1 MSAALAYDPAMLPLV
16 VARLE
21 KELARRKEKAACE
34 ASLYEFFQCAWPS
47 FDPAPFE
54 GNWHL
59 EAIAEHLEAVSNGD
73 IRKLLINIPPRCG
86 KTLMLQVA
94 WPAWTWAQSER
105 APLKGPQVKFMCLT
119 YSTEFATELSTP
131 ARRLLESEWYQGH
144 WGDRFKID
152 PRQDNKGRFD
162 TDKGGT
168 RISTS
173 FGGTTLGRG
182 GDIKII
188 DDPIKPDEAES
199 EVVRDAINR
208 TYDETLRNRVTDPRT
223 SAEVIIMQRLH
234 DNDLSGHVLNAGE
247 HVHLCLPM
255 EFDERRRCH
264 TVIGFEDPR
273 EEDGDLLWPNRF
285 GEKELAPYKRVSY
298 QWAGQYQ
305 QSPSVRGGNIIKQDY
320 WRLYPPDGEQFDD
333 RTGEPIAPLSY
344 PPFDYVLVSVDT
356 ALTAKEENDWSA
368 CTCWGVYR
376 NDNDMIRV
384 LLIHAW
390 QARLEFHDLVERV
403 ILTGRG
409 MDKKTRRDGST
420 YEVNLGWHADTVLI
434 ENKAN
439 GLSVVQEMA
448 RLCRG
453 EEFSIKVFDPRRD
466 GGGDIVARAHSVEA
480 MFEAGL
486 VEAPDR
492 DWANLVIDEVAAV
505 PKGAHDDLASSAFQ
519 ALKWLRSR
527 SILLMRDE
535 REQQLAREL
544 SPKAMRPMGKPY
556 DV

>member
-1 MSAALAYDPAMLPLV
+1 MSLLKRLDAAALQEQSLIDFVRWNWHSLEPLSAPLV
-16 VARLE
+16 DG
-21 KELARRKEKAACE
+21 
-34 ASLYEFFQCAWPS
+34 WP
-47 FDPAPFE
+47 
-54 GNWHL
+54 L
-59 EAIAEHLEAVSNGD
+59 EAICEHLEAVTDGE
-73 IRKLLINIPPRCG
+73 IHRLLITVPPG
-86 KTLMLQVA
+86 FMKSLLTNVF
-94 WPAWTWAQSER
+94 WPAWEWGPRNLPHMRYINFSYTGSLTER
-105 APLKGPQVKFMCLT
+105 DNERFRDLMLD
-119 YSTEFATELSTP
+119 
-131 ARRLLESEWYQGH
+131 ARFSGLWN
-144 WGDRFKID
+144 DRFTLRKVGSVKVT
-152 PRQDNKGRFD
+152 N
-162 TDKGGT
+162 DKTGWKLASSVGGVAT
-168 RISTS
+168 GERGNRI
-173 FGGTTLGRG
+173 LL
-182 GDIKII
+182 
-188 DDPIKPDEAES
+188 DDAHNVKQGESQAVRTETVRWVREAMS
-199 EVVRDAINR
+199 NRLNDMKRDAIVAIGQR
-208 TYDETLRNRVTDPRT
+208 VHEDDAGRALMDLGYD
-223 SAEVIIMQRLH
+223 H
-234 DNDLSGHVLNAGE
+234 LSI
-247 HVHLCLPM
+247 PM
-255 EFDERRRCH
+255 EYDMRRAYANGVDKFQ
-264 TVIGFEDPR
+264 TAIGWEDPR
-273 EEDGDLLWPNRF
+273 ETEG
-285 GEKELAPYKRVSY
+285 ELAWPERFPADIITGMKETSGTFA
-298 QWAGQYQ
+298 WSAQYQ
-305 QSPSVRGGNIIKQDY
+305 QSPAPRGGGIIKEHY

-409 MDKKTRRDGST
+409 MDKKTRRDGTT

>member
-1 MSAALAYDPAMLPLV
+1 MNFDPSSPNARRHLELAQALALLEQRQAVEAQEQSLIDFVRWNWATLEPDRPLV
-16 VARLE
+16 
-21 KELARRKEKAACE
+21 
-34 ASLYEFFQCAWPS
+34 
-47 FDPAPFE
+47 E
-54 GNWHL
+54 GWAL
-59 EAIAEHLEAVSNGD
+59 DAICEHLEAVTNGE
-73 IRKLLINIPPRCG
+73 IPRLLINVPPG
-86 KTLMLQVA
+86 FMKSLLVNVFH
-94 WPAWTWAQSER
+94 PAWEWGPRNLPGMRYVNFSYSSSLTER
-105 APLKGPQVKFMCLT
+105 DNTRFRDLMMDPR
-119 YSTEFATELSTP
+119 YSGLWKDRFTLRKIGETKVTNDKTGWKLASSVGGVATGE
-131 ARRLLESEWYQGH
+131 R
-144 WGDRFKID
+144 GDR
-152 PRQDNKGRFD
+152 
-162 TDKGGT
+162 
-168 RISTS
+168 
-173 FGGTTLGRG
+173 
-182 GDIKII
+182 II
-188 DDPIKPDEAES
+188 LDDPHNVKEGES
-199 EVVRDAINR
+199 EVVRSETVRWFRESMSNR
-208 TYDETLRNRVTDPRT
+208 LNDMDTGSIV
-223 SAEVIIMQRLH
+223 VIMQRVH
-234 DNDLSGHVLNAGE
+234 DADVSGVIIGDGLGYE
-247 HVHLCLPM
+247 HLMIPM
-255 EFDERRRCH
+255 EFDQRRVC
-264 TVIGFEDPR
+264 TTGIGWEDPR
-273 EEDGDLLWPNRF
+273 EYDG
-285 GEKELAPYKRVSY
+285 ELAWKERFSGDVVERLKTTLGTYAFAS
-298 QWAGQYQ
+298 QYQ
-305 QSPSVRGGNIIKQDY
+305 QAPTPRGGGIIKEHY
-320 WRLYPPDGEQFDD
+320 WRLYPPDGEAFDE
-333 RTGEPIAPLSY
+333 RTGEPLAPLSY

-390 QARLEFHDLVERV
+390 QARLEFHDLVDRV

-453 EEFSIKVFDPRRD
+453 EEFSIKTFDPKRD

-527 SILLMRDE
+527 SILLMRSE
-535 REQQLAREL
+535 REDQLTREL